1 MHKNCSRREWL
12 LRSAAAV
19 PGAWLAG
26 SPLSRA
32 ASAPALPVAV
42 AKCKTYDAAELV
54 PTLSKMFDQLGGLG
68 RLVNGKTVAIKV
80 NLTGDPTYR
89 LGYAPLGDSHYT
101 NPQVIAATVH
111 LLGRAGARR
120 IRILESPWATADPVE
135 EYVLRANWEPRDIL
149 GAAPNVEFENTNY
162 LGNAKKYTRLTV
174 PTGGYI
180 YPAFD
185 LNHSYT
191 DCDVFVSLAKM
202 KEHDTAGITLSMK
215 NCFGL
220 TPATIYGT
228 GAGIDE
234 PSILPNG
241 GRDMV
246 HSGFRQPSKSA
257 PPEKDPKSS
266 REGGYRVP
274 RTVVDL
280 VGARPIHLA
289 IVEAVRTM
297 AGGEG
302 PWINNC
308 TLVSPGVIVAGLN
321 PVNTDAVCMGVMNF
335 NPMSDRGTP
344 PFETSDNTLRLAED
358 VGLGTRD
365 LRHIE
370 VVGTPIEQVKFDF
383 AALRRVQ
390 RSKNVRWLVG

>member
-1 MHKNCSRREWL
+1 
-12 LRSAAAV
+12 
-19 PGAWLAG
+19 
-26 SPLSRA
+26 
-32 ASAPALPVAV
+32 
-42 AKCKTYDAAELV
+42 
-54 PTLSKMFDQLGGLG
+54 MFDQLGGLG
-68 RLVNGKTVAIKV
+68 RLVSGKTVGVKI
-80 NLTGDPTYR
+80 NLTGDPSYR
-89 LGYAPLGDSHYT
+89 LGYAALGDSHYT

-111 LLGRAGARR
+111 LLGRAGAKR
-120 IRILESPWATADPVE
+120 IRLLESPWATADPVE
-135 EYVLRANWEPRDIL
+135 EVVLRANWEPRDIL
-149 GAAPNVEFENTNY
+149 GAAQNVEFENTNY
-162 LGNAKKYTRLTV
+162 LGQAKKYTRMMV

-180 YPAFD
+180 YPGFD
-185 LNHSYT
+185 LNHSYS

-234 PSILPNG
+234 PSVLPNG

-257 PPEKDPKSS
+257 LPEKDPKSS

-280 VGARPIHLA
+280 VSARPIHLA

-302 PWINNC
+302 PWIQGS

-321 PVNTDAVCMGVMNF
+321 CVNTDAVCMGVMNF
-335 NPMSDRGTP
+335 DPMSDRGTP
-344 PFETSDNTLRLAED
+344 PFETSDNTLRLAEE

-365 LRHIE
+365 LRRIE
-370 VVGTPIEQVKFDF
+370 VIGTPIAQARFDF
-383 AALRRVQ
+383 AALRKVQ
-390 RSKNVRWLVG
+390 RAKVRRWGG

>member
-12 LRSAAAV
+12 LRTAAAV
-19 PGAWLAG
+19 PAAWLAG

-32 ASAPALPVAV
+32 ASAPASPVAV

-68 RLVNGKTVAIKV
+68 RLVNGKTVGIKV
-80 NLTGDPTYR
+80 NLTGEPTYR

-101 NPQVIAATVH
+101 HPQVIAATVH

-120 IRILESPWATADPVE
+120 IRVLESPWATADPVE
-135 EYVLRANWEPRDIL
+135 EYILRANWEPRDIL
-149 GAAPNVEFENTNY
+149 GAASNVEFENTNY

-180 YPAFD
+180 FPAFD
-185 LNHSYT
+185 LNHSYA

-215 NCFGL
+215 NCFGM

-234 PSILPNG
+234 PSILPSG
-241 GRDMV
+241 VRDMV

-302 PWINNC
+302 PWIDNC

-335 NPMSDRGTP
+335 DPMSDRGTP

-358 VGLGTRD
+358 AGLGTRD
-365 LRHIE
+365 LRRIE
-370 VVGTPIEQVKFDF
+370 VVGTPIAQVKFDF

-390 RSKNVRWLVG
+390 RAKNTHWLV